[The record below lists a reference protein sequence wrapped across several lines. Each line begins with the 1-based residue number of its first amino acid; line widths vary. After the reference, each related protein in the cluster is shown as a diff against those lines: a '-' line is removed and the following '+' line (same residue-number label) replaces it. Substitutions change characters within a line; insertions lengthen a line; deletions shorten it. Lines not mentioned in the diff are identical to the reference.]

1 MSPAEIT
8 ELMAHCMR
16 EETRTLPHLHKERLY
31 LAQTREEE
39 RAGVGGRRVFYTALQ
54 RSAMLNA
61 INNQRSRTYS
71 RSNHRK

>member
-31 LAQTREEE
+31 LAQTGRKSELGWGAGECFIRRYRE
-39 RAGVGGRRVFYTALQ
+39 VQ
-54 RSAMLNA
+54 C
-61 INNQRSRTYS
+61 
-71 RSNHRK
+71 